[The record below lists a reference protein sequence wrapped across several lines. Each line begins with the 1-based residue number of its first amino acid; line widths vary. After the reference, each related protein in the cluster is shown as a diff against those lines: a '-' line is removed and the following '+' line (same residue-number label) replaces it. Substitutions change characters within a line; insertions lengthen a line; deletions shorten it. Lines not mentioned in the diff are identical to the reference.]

1 VVSTGGL
8 YPPGEGLAR
17 AYSAAGK
24 DLVVEAG
31 PSGGVVANAES
42 IHHGHA
48 DLGVAFAAVADLAF
62 GAGLNGAARPDDR
75 LRGIAGLQLTALSGG
90 LSCLADQIDPDLGG
104 RRASVGL

>member
-31 PSGGVVANAES
+31 
-42 IHHGHA
+42 
-48 DLGVAFAAVADLAF
+48 L
-62 GAGLNGAARPDDR
+62 
-75 LRGIAGLQLTALSGG
+75 AGLQLTALSGG